1 MKTLNGLRR
10 LLGTRGALSYLKDY
24 HQSRIN
30 PEGNWDTEV
39 DKIFSYNR
47 RNDWS
52 CADVEADVISHANFM
67 NECGSD
73 LINYCSK

>member
-10 LLGTRGALSYLKDY
+10 LLGTRGALNYLKDY

-30 PEGNWDTEV
+30 PEGDWDTEI
-39 DKIFSYNR
+39 DKVFSYHR
-47 RNDWS
+47 RHDWS
-52 CADVEADVISHANFM
+52 CAEIEAETIRLANFM